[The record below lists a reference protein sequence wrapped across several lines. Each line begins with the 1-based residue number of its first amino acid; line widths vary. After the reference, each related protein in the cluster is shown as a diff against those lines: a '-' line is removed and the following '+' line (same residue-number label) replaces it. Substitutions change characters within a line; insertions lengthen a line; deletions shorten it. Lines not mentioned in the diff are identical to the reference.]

1 MPAYSGPRPEESL
14 PLKGWRLI
22 LLSEGAYLV
31 VTGVWPLVWM
41 DGFLAATGP
50 KQELWLVRTV
60 GLLAAIIGST
70 LLLAAKRESY
80 TPELAF
86 LAVATAFCFLAV
98 DVVGWAAGQLRWTYL
113 LDAVVQGAFLLGWG
127 LLAGYSLSEAG

>member
-1 MPAYSGPRPEESL
+1 MSAYGGPGSDGSSSL
-14 PLKGWRLI
+14 TGWRLI
-22 LLSEGAYLV
+22 LLFEGIYLV

-70 LLLAAKRESY
+70 LLLAAQRESY
-80 TPELAF
+80 PTELAF
-86 LAVATAFCFLAV
+86 LAVATAFCFLTV

-113 LDAVVQGAFLLGWG
+113 LDALVQGAFLLGWA
-127 LLAGYSLSEAG
+127 LLAGYGLFEPG